1 MTLWRP
7 EKTKCWQHTT
17 HTHTKHGQHGAVQ
30 ELTVAHL
37 VECHAA
43 NVRGHEREKVLA
55 VPLGAQV
62 DDGVGEEAVV
72 GERLYCEAEVVRE
85 RGLEESEALGWV
97 GVQIAH
103 RDGTT
108 LQHKPQPSSVRVW

>member
-1 MTLWRP
+1 M
-7 EKTKCWQHTT
+7 
-17 HTHTKHGQHGAVQ
+17 
-30 ELTVAHL
+30 
-37 VECHAA
+37 
-43 NVRGHEREKVLA
+43 
-55 VPLGAQV
+55 PLGAQV

-72 GERLYCEAEVVRE
+72 GERLHCEAEVVRE

-108 LQHKPQPSSVRVW
+108 LQHKPQPSSVRVWCEDIKIRLIYTLVLYRYIYISGLMIICSICGEYWLMC